1 MILEPEGLSE
11 IAVYTVASYIREDF
25 EYEQLLDSIVF
36 SSHHEAVKFI
46 ERIAEENYMR
56 YDETYLNNKTV
67 KAYSR
72 CKGIY
77 EYSIRLELKFMY
89 V

>member
-11 IAVYTVASYIREDF
+11 IAVYTVSSYRCEDY
-25 EYEQLLDSIVF
+25 EYEQLLHSIVF
-36 SSHHEAVKFI
+36 SSHHEAVKSI

-56 YDETYLNNKTV
+56 YDKTYLNDKIV

-72 CKGIY
+72 CEGIC

-89 V
+89 A